1 MSEKKV
7 GSGQISTQSRYVMGY
22 RLAHSQHKG
31 STHRELD
38 GLDVMWIS
46 TS

>member
-22 RLAHSQHKG
+22 RLAHSQH
-31 STHRELD
+31 S
-38 GLDVMWIS
+38 
-46 TS
+46 